1 MPYRI
6 LANFV
11 LVTHLGVVV
20 FVVGGL
26 ACILVGNFCRIWP
39 WVNSLG
45 YRLAH
50 LAAICGVV
58 LQSWLG
64 QKCPLTT
71 LESWLR
77 VQSGASGYEQKGFIE
92 HWIQQLIFYQ
102 APGWVFTAVYTGF
115 ALLVIAT
122 WVVYP
127 PAGRNRNQRDA

>member
-50 LAAICGVV
+50 LAAIGGVV

-77 VQSGASGYEQKGFIE
+77 VQSGASGYEQKGF
-92 HWIQQLIFYQ
+92 LST
-102 APGWVFTAVYTGF
+102 GSSNSSFTRPRVGF
-115 ALLVIAT
+115 LRRFTQVLRC
-122 WVVYP
+122 W
-127 PAGRNRNQRDA
+127 

>member
-50 LAAICGVV
+50 LAAIGGVV

-64 QKCPLTT
+64 QECPLTT

-122 WVVYP
+122 WAVYP
-127 PAGRNRNQRDA
+127 PAGCNRNQRDA

>member
-1 MPYRI
+1 M
-6 LANFV
+6 

-20 FVVGGL
+20 SWWVGWHAFLSAISAESGPGQL
-26 ACILVGNFCRIWP
+26 
-39 WVNSLG
+39 LG

-50 LAAICGVV
+50 LAAIGGVV

-92 HWIQQLIFYQ
+92 HWIQQLIFTRPRVGFY
-102 APGWVFTAVYTGF
+102 GGYTGF

-122 WVVYP
+122 CGGH